1 MDGIVAWWPRKG
13 WKVRMRFSILASQRK
28 TISRFRAHFPVQ
40 CVQFGSWLLTTS
52 QGKVIATLSSGGA
65 LAANKGFFFLLEI
78 VEKFLSTNGCFPR
91 NTVLLRRL
99 KEAHTEKQIHVSLE
113 ASRIR
118 LEDLE
123 FNIAS
128 FRFGLRWWKLNGK
141 ELYFMFLPPY
151 YIHWKGFICSTEEY
165 LSSTSTRLF
174 WVGFVLFIPG
184 AKFCDGMLENFF
196 IVFFFT
202 CVGCGETSWMDL
214 NCFFVTWQANWMPDR
229 TLLYVSGCMILACL
243 NYLINYLSWL
253 FG

>member
-52 QGKVIATLSSGGA
+52 QGKVIGTLASGGA
-65 LAANKGFFFLLEI
+65 LAANKGFFFVGICGKVFIYEWMLSQEHCFTSSPKGSSYWEANPREPWGEQDSAGGLGIQHRFVSFRPQVMKAKWKRAVFYVSSTLLHPLEGLYLLYRRISFFDFNPFVLGGIRFVHSWSEI
-78 VEKFLSTNGCFPR
+78 LRWNVGKFLHS
-91 NTVLLRRL
+91 
-99 KEAHTEKQIHVSLE
+99 
-113 ASRIR
+113 
-118 LEDLE
+118 
-123 FNIAS
+123 
-128 FRFGLRWWKLNGK
+128 
-141 ELYFMFLPPY
+141 
-151 YIHWKGFICSTEEY
+151 
-165 LSSTSTRLF
+165 
-174 WVGFVLFIPG
+174 
-184 AKFCDGMLENFF
+184 
-196 IVFFFT
+196 FFFT